1 MTVRVS
7 LKTGPVTKTLRA
19 PYSGVTV
26 TVRRLRSPEWDSA
39 RERAQAI
46 VRNDADLLNLLA
58 KHDLLPNGSMKEWK
72 RLKDKDPVRYAEF
85 IIGIAMWLTAVEC
98 ALVGVVQWTG
108 IEVEKGVTAPLDR
121 EVLEVVLLDE
131 ALSDQIMGVL
141 TEGARLLI
149 IEGGASGA

>member
-58 KHDLLPNGSMKEWK
+58 KHDLLPNGSLREWK

-98 ALVGVVQWTG
+98 ALVGVVEWTG

-131 ALSDQIMGVL
+131 TLSDQIMGVL
-141 TEGARLLI
+141 TEAARLLI
-149 IEGGASGA
+149 IEGEPSGA

>member
-19 PYSGVTV
+19 PYSGVTI

-58 KHDLLPNGSMKEWK
+58 KHDLLPNGSLREWK

-98 ALVGVVQWTG
+98 ALVGVVEWSG
-108 IEVEKGVTAPLDR
+108 IEVEKGIAAPLDR

-141 TEGARLLI
+141 TEAARLLI
-149 IEGGASGA
+149 IEGEPSGA